1 MTHNGTV
8 LSRRGLLRITGG
20 LAAPLFIPAL
30 AAYTLAV
37 NGYGAEFPEIIARTT
52 IEPFQK
58 KFGVKVA
65 CGNPGSAAQ
74 NYAKLRASRGA
85 RGFYVAAELTPPR

>member
-37 NGYGAEFPEIIARTT
+37 NSYGAEFQEIITGTT
-52 IEPFQK
+52 IGPFQK

-65 CGNPGSAAQ
+65 CGNPAVPRRTTRSFVPRAA
-74 NYAKLRASRGA
+74 RAAFTS
-85 RGFYVAAELTPPR
+85 PRN